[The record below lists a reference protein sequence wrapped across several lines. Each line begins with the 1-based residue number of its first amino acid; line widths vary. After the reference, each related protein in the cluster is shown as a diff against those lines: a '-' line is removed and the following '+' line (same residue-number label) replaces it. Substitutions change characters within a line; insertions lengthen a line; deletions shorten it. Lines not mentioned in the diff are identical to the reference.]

1 MATPQ
6 THPRNTNDPKTQ
18 TQRAG
23 QSGKQNNHAD
33 DNGANPRS
41 DSSTNNRTQDRAH
54 NGTDQS
60 AKTSGP
66 QQRKDRDAQDASA
79 GKKLST
85 EDKLG
90 QDETNMGEQDVPEG
104 SRRAQGRAQSSDK
117 SHTAAAGIDDEDVDI
132 DEPIQREAS
141 QRDHAE
147 RNTKDKAGKSGKSG
161 DCGCG

>member
-6 THPRNTNDPKTQ
+6 TQPQKNNDPKNQ

-23 QSGKQNNHAD
+23 QSDKQNNHANN
-33 DNGANPRS
+33 NGANPRN
-41 DSSTNNRTQDRAH
+41 DSRAQ

-66 QQRKDRDAQDASA
+66 QQRKDRDPQDASA

-90 QDETNMGEQDVPEG
+90 QDETNMGEQDVQEG
-104 SRRAQGRAQSSDK
+104 ARPAQGRAQSSDK
-117 SHTAAAGIDDEDVDI
+117 SHTPMAGIDDEDVNV
-132 DEPIQREAS
+132 DEPIQRDPN
-141 QRDHAE
+141 QRDRHAQE
-147 RNTKDKAGKSGKSG
+147 KAGKSGKSG
-161 DCGCG
+161 DCGCS